1 MNDLPPPS
9 LETRG
14 LFAHERVA
22 RGYASARPF
31 LHPEVF
37 ARVRELMRPAGPV
50 RRALDVGCGTGLSS
64 VALLELASRVVGL
77 DASGEMLRQATKAD
91 RVQYVAAP
99 AEAMPFRSG
108 RFDLI
113 MACGS
118 LDWVDL
124 MVFLPRA
131 AELLATGGLLVG
143 LDFGDLGRSGE
154 VAGLERWYGEVF
166 QKTYPRPLARD
177 PKVTIEQAGRFGFTT
192 PAEHEFSSGWSFTAS
207 QYAEFLMTESDVI
220 AAVEYGGQ
228 DADRVRRGLQAELEP
243 LFAGEARK
251 VAFGGYIQV
260 LRRL

>member
-1 MNDLPPPS
+1 MRQV
-9 LETRG
+9 ETCE

-31 LHPEVF
+31 LHREAF
-37 ARVRELMRPAGPV
+37 ARVRELIHPAAPV

-77 DASGEMLRQATKAD
+77 DASGEMLRHATRAD
-91 RVQYVAAP
+91 RLHYVAAP

-108 RFDLI
+108 SVDLVA
-113 MACGS
+113 ACGS

-124 MVFLPRA
+124 EAFLPRA
-131 AELLATGGLLVG
+131 AEVLASGGFLVA
-143 LDFGDLGRSGE
+143 LDFGDLGRSSE
-154 VAGLERWYGEVF
+154 ISGLERWYREVF
-166 QKTYPRPLARD
+166 QKAYPRPPARD
-177 PKVTIEQAGRFGFTT
+177 PKVTGEQAGRFGFTG
-192 PAEHEFSSGWSFTAS
+192 PADHEFSSGWSFTAA

-220 AAVEYGGQ
+220 TAVEYGGQ
-228 DADRVRRGLQAELEP
+228 DADRVRRGLEAELET
-243 LFAGEARK
+243 LFAERARQ